1 MEGTSFITPMQLWNI
16 GTDLNE
22 SNNIAAA
29 NAEASLFKSVFKN
42 AIDQVK
48 ETQADV
54 EHKQYLLATGQ
65 LDDAHTLPI
74 AEAKAG
80 LALDVLITLRNKT
93 LESYGELIKIN
104 V

>member
-48 ETQADV
+48 ETQI
-54 EHKQYLLATGQ
+54 GR
-65 LDDAHTLPI
+65 AH
-74 AEAKAG
+74 
-80 LALDVLITLRNKT
+80 V
-93 LESYGELIKIN
+93 
-104 V
+104 